1 MKITDYPRVAL
12 LIVALLWSS
21 GGVLI
26 KMLDWPGPTIA
37 CLRGLIVFIA
47 FIPLMRGQFRLER
60 GLEGLVAALY
70 AGALFSFVVATKLT
84 SAANA
89 IVLQYSAPVFVAIFS
104 WYFLKERISKRDLVF
119 ISLIIGGM
127 ILFFLDQLSSDGML
141 GNLIAILSG
150 ASFGAMVIAIRNLD
164 QRASLR
170 GVWYGN
176 FILALGVIFVPIP
189 EFIDIQSTFQ
199 IMALSLFQIALPY
212 YLYSQ
217 VAQRVPSL
225 DTILILT
232 LEPILNPIWVMLTL
246 GEKPGPWAILGAIV
260 VILGV
265 TLRQIQNQKTSM
277 IDVRTNDR
285 V

>member
-1 MKITDYPRVAL
+1 MRLTDYPRIAL

-37 CLRGLIVFIA
+37 CLRGLIVFIVFA
-47 FIPLMRGQFRLER
+47 PLMRGHFKLQS
-60 GLEGLVAALY
+60 GLEGLVAFLY
-70 AGALFSFVVATKLT
+70 AGALFTFVVATKLT

-104 WYFLKERISKRDLVF
+104 WYFLKERISKRDSGF
-119 ISLIIGGM
+119 IALIIGGM
-127 ILFFLDQLSSDGML
+127 VLFFLDQLSSDGML

-176 FILALGVIFVPIP
+176 FILALGLIFVPLP
-189 EFIDIQSTFQ
+189 EFVDIQSASQ
-199 IMALSLFQIALPY
+199 MMALSLFQIALPY
-212 YLYSQ
+212 YLYTK
-217 VAQRVPSL
+217 VAQRVSPL
-225 DTILILT
+225 DAVLILT

-246 GEKPGPWAILGAIV
+246 GEKPGPWAILGAAV
-260 VILGV
+260 VILGIA
-265 TLRQIQNQKTSM
+265 LRQIQNEKTSM
-277 IDVRTNDR
+277 NVARIGDPV
-285 V
+285 